1 MASTAG
7 LLYSQAK
14 ALLALPHAHVLVQRI
29 IGALA
34 INGGQRFAAQA
45 GETAGAPNMKV
56 CNCLKEGL
64 SLCSMIFQKVV
75 LQLVW
80 KSCCIQHT
88 TGSACAK
95 PDSD

>member
-1 MASTAG
+1 MDASSTLCGLCLTCLYFVIGQQQWLLTSTALAG

-45 GETAGAPNMKV
+45 GETAGM
-56 CNCLKEGL
+56 GI
-64 SLCSMIFQKVV
+64 SI
-75 LQLVW
+75 
-80 KSCCIQHT
+80 
-88 TGSACAK
+88 
-95 PDSD
+95 